1 MSDLHPLPLRGHD
14 LPEFFPRA
22 PRERARVCHMAD
34 GWYWEH
40 QCAPGWWKN
49 SGFPY
54 IHSQSAYDAAV
65 KHLKE
70 CCR

>member
-1 MSDLHPLPLRGHD
+1 MSDIHPLPLMGHD
-14 LPEFFPRA
+14 MPEVIAPRA
-22 PRERARVCHMAD
+22 LARAHVYKGQY